1 MSEIH
6 RIQEERIVLR
16 SMIYNE
22 EHIEVAERIITADDF
37 IYKPNGGIFLAILE
51 LKNLD
56 LPIEHNAISQRAK
69 AYKFSESDLLEVLSI
84 TGVANIE
91 TYSNNIKEYSL
102 KRKLMKLATQ
112 INEDYMFDKSSSE
125 IIGMLE
131 SEIYNITTTKSSSE
145 FKGAQE
151 IVTKTMLYIEDMKKK
166 GNLTLIGI
174 DTGFRDLNK
183 QTTGFGEGDLI
194 IVAARPA
201 MGKTTLV
208 LNMAQRALD
217 TGKGVAFFSLEMP
230 SEQLMLRM
238 LSAKT
243 KISLQNLRIGDLQDS
258 ELSLLSKVADEMSK
272 APLFIDDNSSL
283 TINDLKSKLKRLK
296 TKHPEVSI
304 AIVDYLQLMISS
316 DNKDRHQQVSDI
328 SRGLKTLARELKM
341 PIIAL
346 SQLNRSLESR
356 SDRRPMLS
364 DLRESGAIEQDAD
377 IILFVYREAVYKAK
391 DAKERE
397 EALKKAGEFEKAK
410 AVKQE
415 QIQDKEEAEI
425 IIGKQR
431 NGPTG
436 MIKLQF
442 HKRFSKFED
451 IAFDMRE
458 PNINI
463 NINTELIDMPG
474 I

>member
-1 MSEIH
+1 
-6 RIQEERIVLR
+6 
-16 SMIYNE
+16 
-22 EHIEVAERIITADDF
+22 
-37 IYKPNGGIFLAILE
+37 
-51 LKNLD
+51 
-56 LPIEHNAISQRAK
+56 
-69 AYKFSESDLLEVLSI
+69 
-84 TGVANIE
+84 
-91 TYSNNIKEYSL
+91 
-102 KRKLMKLATQ
+102 MKLATQ

-131 SEIYNITTTKSSSE
+131 SEIYNITTTKESSE
-145 FKGAQE
+145 FKAAQE
-151 IVTKTMLYIEDMKKK
+151 VVTKTMLYIEDMKKK

-238 LSAKT
+238 LAAKT
-243 KISLQNLRIGDLQDS
+243 KISLQNLRIGDLQDG
-258 ELSLLSKVADEMSK
+258 ELSMLSKAADEMSK

-410 AVKQE
+410 AVQQE
-415 QIQDKEEAEI
+415 QIQDNEEAEI

-436 MIKLQF
+436 TIKLQF

-451 IAFDMRE
+451 IALDVRE
-458 PNINI
+458 PHI
-463 NINTELIDMPG
+463 NINTELIDMPS

>member
-1 MSEIH
+1 MSEVH

-22 EHIEVAERIITADDF
+22 EHIEVAERIISADDF

-51 LKNLD
+51 LKNLE
-56 LPIEHNAISQRAK
+56 LPIEHNAILQKAK
-69 AYKFSESDLLEVLSI
+69 TYKFSESDLLEVLSI

-91 TYSNNIKEYSL
+91 TYSHNIKEYSL

-131 SEIYNITTTKSSSE
+131 SEIYNITTTKESSE
-145 FKGAQE
+145 FKAAQE
-151 IVTKTMLYIEDMKKK
+151 VVTKTMLYIEDMKKK

-238 LSAKT
+238 LAAKT
-243 KISLQNLRIGDLQDS
+243 KISLQNLRIGDLQDG
-258 ELSLLSKVADEMSK
+258 ELSMLSKAADEMLK

-410 AVKQE
+410 AVQQE
-415 QIQDKEEAEI
+415 QIQDNEEAEI

-436 MIKLQF
+436 TIKLQF

-451 IAFDMRE
+451 IALDVRE
-458 PNINI
+458 PHI
-463 NINTELIDMPG
+463 NINTELIDMPS

>member
-1 MSEIH
+1 MSEVH

-22 EHIEVAERIITADDF
+22 EHIEVAERIISADDF

-51 LKNLD
+51 LKNLE
-56 LPIEHNAISQRAK
+56 LPIEHNAILQKAK
-69 AYKFSESDLLEVLSI
+69 TYKFSESDLLEVLSI

-91 TYSNNIKEYSL
+91 TYSHNIKEYSL

-131 SEIYNITTTKSSSE
+131 SEIYNITTTKESSE
-145 FKGAQE
+145 FKVAQE
-151 IVTKTMLYIEDMKKK
+151 VVTKTMLYIEDMKKK

-238 LSAKT
+238 LAAKT
-243 KISLQNLRIGDLQDS
+243 KISLQNLRIGDLQDG
-258 ELSLLSKVADEMSK
+258 ELSMLSKAADEMSK

-410 AVKQE
+410 AVQQE
-415 QIQDKEEAEI
+415 QIQDNEEAEI

-436 MIKLQF
+436 TIKLQF

-451 IAFDMRE
+451 IALDVRE
-458 PNINI
+458 PHI
-463 NINTELIDMPG
+463 NINTELIDMPS